1 MAAAFDPLKFGSAWA
16 KVQDHFS
23 IMYGKLQSSGASRE
37 RIIQRLTEID
47 IEHLVMIEFKLN
59 GELEAVMT
67 GYLQELKK
75 MDAFADISEDVIRSL
90 MTTDSFLVKSKLIE
104 AGNTIKSTMVQ
115 SVIGGLSEEAFALR
129 LERIGFQPHQANAL
143 VNENLRRFSR
153 SVTNEMANNAPTETL
168 YIWDG
173 PVDGKTSDECL
184 QLISLG
190 PMTQAEFDSVLPGVF
205 INGTH
210 FNCRH
215 QPQRY
220 LSTNQFQGK
229 KADKRMEMNVAQ
241 A

>member
-1 MAAAFDPLKFGSAWA
+1 MASFDPQKFGLAWE

-23 IMYGKLQSSGASRE
+23 VLYGKLQESGASRE
-37 RIIQRLTEID
+37 RIVRELTDID
-47 IEHLVMIEFKLN
+47 IEHLVMVEFKLN
-59 GELEAVMT
+59 GELEAVMS
-67 GYLQELKK
+67 GYLQELKR
-75 MDAFADISEDVIRSL
+75 MDAFADISEEMIRSL

-153 SVTNEMANNAPTETL
+153 SVTNEMANNASTDTL

-173 PVDGKTSDECL
+173 PVDERTSDECL
-184 QLISLG
+184 QLMGLG
-190 PMTQAEFDSVLPGVF
+190 PMTQAEFESVFPGAF

-215 QPQRY
+215 QAQRF
-220 LSTNQFQGK
+220 LSKEQYKGSAIKEQMAN
-229 KADKRMEMNVAQ
+229 A
-241 A
+241 

>member
-1 MAAAFDPLKFGSAWA
+1 MASFDPQKFGLAWE

-23 IMYGKLQSSGASRE
+23 VLYGKLQESGASRE
-37 RIIQRLTEID
+37 RIVRELTDID
-47 IEHLVMIEFKLN
+47 IEHLVMVEFKLN
-59 GELEAVMT
+59 GELEAVMS
-67 GYLQELKK
+67 GYLQELKR
-75 MDAFADISEDVIRSL
+75 MDAFADISEEMIRSL

-153 SVTNEMANNAPTETL
+153 SVTNEMANNASTDTL

-173 PVDGKTSDECL
+173 PVDERTSDECL
-184 QLISLG
+184 QLMGLG
-190 PMTQAEFDSVLPGVF
+190 PMTQEEFESVFPGAF

-215 QPQRY
+215 QAQRY
-220 LSTNQFQGK
+220 LSRDQYKGSAIKEQMAN
-229 KADKRMEMNVAQ
+229 A
-241 A
+241 

>member
-1 MAAAFDPLKFGSAWA
+1 MAAFDPQKFGDAWS

-23 IMYGKLQSSGASRE
+23 VLYGKLQDSGASRE
-37 RIIQRLTEID
+37 RIIRELTDID

-153 SVTNEMANNAPTETL
+153 SVTNEMANNSPTDTL
-168 YIWDG
+168 YIWEG
-173 PVDGKTSDECL
+173 PVDDRTSDECL
-184 QLISLG
+184 QLMGLG
-190 PMTQAEFDSVLPGVF
+190 PMTQAEFESVFPGAF

-215 QPQRY
+215 QAQRF
-220 LSTNQFQGK
+220 LSREQYKGSAIKEQMAN
-229 KADKRMEMNVAQ
+229 A
-241 A
+241 

>member
-1 MAAAFDPLKFGSAWA
+1 MASFDPQKFGLAWE

-23 IMYGKLQSSGASRE
+23 VLYGKLQESGASRE
-37 RIIQRLTEID
+37 RIVRELTDID
-47 IEHLVMIEFKLN
+47 IEHLVMVEFKLN
-59 GELEAVMT
+59 GELEAVMS
-67 GYLQELKK
+67 GYLQELKR
-75 MDAFADISEDVIRSL
+75 MDAFADISEEMIRSL

-153 SVTNEMANNAPTETL
+153 SVTNEMANNASTDTL
-168 YIWDG
+168 YIWEG
-173 PVDGKTSDECL
+173 PVDERTSGECL
-184 QLISLG
+184 ELMGLG
-190 PMTQAEFDSVLPGVF
+190 PMTQEEFESVFPGAF

-215 QPQRY
+215 QAQRY
-220 LSTNQFQGK
+220 LSRDQYKGSAIKEQMAN
-229 KADKRMEMNVAQ
+229 A
-241 A
+241 

>member
-1 MAAAFDPLKFGSAWA
+1 MAAFDPQKFGLAWE
-16 KVQDHFS
+16 KVQDHFAVL
-23 IMYGKLQSSGASRE
+23 YGKLQESGASRE
-37 RIIQRLTEID
+37 RIVRELTDID
-47 IEHLVMIEFKLN
+47 IEHLVMVEFKLN
-59 GELEAVMT
+59 GELEAVMS

-75 MDAFADISEDVIRSL
+75 MDAFADISEEMIHSL

-168 YIWDG
+168 YIWEG
-173 PVDGKTSDECL
+173 PVDERTSGECL
-184 QLISLG
+184 ELMGLG
-190 PMTQAEFDSVLPGVF
+190 PMTQAEFESVFPGAF

-215 QPQRY
+215 QAQRY
-220 LSTNQFQGK
+220 LSRDQYKGSAIKEQMAN
-229 KADKRMEMNVAQ
+229 A
-241 A
+241 

>member
-1 MAAAFDPLKFGSAWA
+1 MATFDPQKFGDAWS

-23 IMYGKLQSSGASRE
+23 VLYGKLQDSGASRE
-37 RIIQRLTEID
+37 RIIRELTDID

-153 SVTNEMANNAPTETL
+153 SVTNEMANNASTDTL
-168 YIWDG
+168 YIWEG
-173 PVDGKTSDECL
+173 PVDDRTSDECL
-184 QLISLG
+184 QLMGLG
-190 PMTQAEFDSVLPGVF
+190 PMTQEEFESVFPGAF

-215 QPQRY
+215 QAQRF
-220 LSTNQFQGK
+220 LSKEQYKGSAIKEQMAN
-229 KADKRMEMNVAQ
+229 A
-241 A
+241 

>member
-1 MAAAFDPLKFGSAWA
+1 MATFDPQKFGDAWS

-23 IMYGKLQSSGASRE
+23 VLYGKLQDSGASRE
-37 RIIQRLTEID
+37 RIIRELTDID

-153 SVTNEMANNAPTETL
+153 SVTNEMANNASTDTL
-168 YIWDG
+168 YIWEG
-173 PVDGKTSDECL
+173 PVDDRTSDECL
-184 QLISLG
+184 QLMGLG
-190 PMTQAEFDSVLPGVF
+190 PMTQEEFESVFPGAF

-215 QPQRY
+215 QAQRF
-220 LSTNQFQGK
+220 LSRDQYKGSAIKEQMAN
-229 KADKRMEMNVAQ
+229 A
-241 A
+241 

>member
-1 MAAAFDPLKFGSAWA
+1 MASFDPQKFGLAWE

-23 IMYGKLQSSGASRE
+23 VLYGKLQESGASRE
-37 RIIQRLTEID
+37 RIVRELTDID
-47 IEHLVMIEFKLN
+47 IEHLVMVEFKLN
-59 GELEAVMT
+59 GELEAVMS
-67 GYLQELKK
+67 GYLQELKR
-75 MDAFADISEDVIRSL
+75 MDAFADISEEMIRSL

-115 SVIGGLSEEAFALR
+115 SVIGGLDEEAFALR

-153 SVTNEMANNAPTETL
+153 SVTNEMANNASTDTL

-173 PVDGKTSDECL
+173 PVDERTSDECL

-190 PMTQAEFDSVLPGVF
+190 PMTQAEFESILPGVF

-215 QPQRY
+215 QAQRY
-220 LSTNQFQGK
+220 LSRDQYKGSAIKEQMAN
-229 KADKRMEMNVAQ
+229 A
-241 A
+241 

>member
-1 MAAAFDPLKFGSAWA
+1 MATFDPQKFGDAWS

-23 IMYGKLQSSGASRE
+23 VLYGKLQDSGASRE
-37 RIIQRLTEID
+37 RIIRELTDID

-153 SVTNEMANNAPTETL
+153 SVTNEMANNASTDTL

-173 PVDGKTSDECL
+173 PVDERTSDECL

-190 PMTQAEFDSVLPGVF
+190 PITQAEFESILPGVF

-220 LSTNQFQGK
+220 LSTYQFKGK
-229 KADKRMEMNVAQ
+229 KADKQLETNIAQ

>member
-1 MAAAFDPLKFGSAWA
+1 MAAFDPQKFGDAWS

-23 IMYGKLQSSGASRE
+23 VLYGKLQDSGASRE
-37 RIIQRLTEID
+37 RIIRELTDID

-115 SVIGGLSEEAFALR
+115 SVIGGLDEEAFALR

-153 SVTNEMANNAPTETL
+153 SVTSEMANNAATDTL
-168 YIWDG
+168 YIWEG
-173 PVDGKTSDECL
+173 PVDDRTSDECL
-184 QLISLG
+184 QLMGLG
-190 PMTQAEFDSVLPGVF
+190 PMTQAEFESVFPGAF

-215 QPQRY
+215 QAQRF
-220 LSTNQFQGK
+220 LSRDQYKGSAIKEQMAN
-229 KADKRMEMNVAQ
+229 A
-241 A
+241 

>member
-1 MAAAFDPLKFGSAWA
+1 MAAAFDQEKFGSAWS
-16 KVQDHFS
+16 KVQDHFTVL
-23 IMYGKLQSSGASRE
+23 YGKLEKSGASRE
-37 RIIQRLTEID
+37 RIISELTDID
-47 IEHLVMIEFKLN
+47 IERLVMVEFRLN
-59 GELEAVMT
+59 GELEAVMA
-67 GYLQELKK
+67 GYLQELKQ
-75 MDAFADISEDVIRSL
+75 MRAFADISENIIKSL
-90 MTTDSFLVKSKLIE
+90 MATDSFLFKSKLIE
-104 AGNTIKSTMVQ
+104 AGNVIKSTMIQ

-168 YIWDG
+168 YVWEG
-173 PVDGKTSDECL
+173 PIDGKTSDECL

-190 PMTQAEFDSVLPGVF
+190 PMTQAEFESAFPGAF

-215 QPQRY
+215 QAQRF
-220 LSTNQFQGK
+220 LSKEQFKGE
-229 KADKRMEMNVAQ
+229 KAERQMAR

>member
-1 MAAAFDPLKFGSAWA
+1 MASFDPQKFGDAWS

-23 IMYGKLQSSGASRE
+23 VLYGKLQDSGASRE
-37 RIIQRLTEID
+37 RIIRELTDID

-115 SVIGGLSEEAFALR
+115 SVIGGLDEEAFALR

-153 SVTNEMANNAPTETL
+153 SVTNEMANNASTDTL
-168 YIWDG
+168 YIWEG
-173 PVDGKTSDECL
+173 PVDERTSDECL
-184 QLISLG
+184 RLISLG
-190 PMTQAEFDSVLPGVF
+190 PMTQEEFESVFPGAF

-215 QPQRY
+215 QAQRF
-220 LSTNQFQGK
+220 LSKEQYKGSAIKEQMAN
-229 KADKRMEMNVAQ
+229 A
-241 A
+241 

>member
-1 MAAAFDPLKFGSAWA
+1 MAAFDPQKFGDAWS

-23 IMYGKLQSSGASRE
+23 VLYGKLQDSGASRE
-37 RIIQRLTEID
+37 RIIRELTDID

-115 SVIGGLSEEAFALR
+115 SVIGGLDEEAFALR

-168 YIWDG
+168 YIWEG
-173 PVDGKTSDECL
+173 PVDERTSGECL
-184 QLISLG
+184 ELMGLG
-190 PMTQAEFDSVLPGVF
+190 PMTQAEFESVFPGAF

-215 QPQRY
+215 QAQRY
-220 LSTNQFQGK
+220 LSRDQYKGSAIKEQMAN
-229 KADKRMEMNVAQ
+229 A
-241 A
+241 